1 MCYHFECGGFMATFW
16 WQDEDADDEEDL
28 NAGAR
33 KVYLE
38 EKGIN
43 ANSLAKRFNE
53 IIKAQSQT
61 VDASLY
67 AADREYKRFLRYV
80 KKSKNWKINIK
91 LMWIFGT
98 QLYITSKHLVFMKPK
113 KE

>member
-1 MCYHFECGGFMATFW
+1 MYW

-43 ANSLAKRFNE
+43 AKMQ
-53 IIKAQSQT
+53 KT
-61 VDASLY
+61 
-67 AADREYKRFLRYV
+67 LRL
-80 KKSKNWKINIK
+80 K
-91 LMWIFGT
+91 T
-98 QLYITSKHLVFMKPK
+98 QRSD
-113 KE
+113 

>member
-1 MCYHFECGGFMATFW
+1 MYW

-43 ANSLAKRFNE
+43 ANSLAN
-53 IIKAQSQT
+53 
-61 VDASLY
+61 D
-67 AADREYKRFLRYV
+67 
-80 KKSKNWKINIK
+80 
-91 LMWIFGT
+91 LM
-98 QLYITSKHLVFMKPK
+98 K
-113 KE
+113 

>member
-1 MCYHFECGGFMATFW
+1 MAMYW

-67 AADREYKRFLRYV
+67 AADGECNRFLRYV
-80 KKSKNWKINIK
+80 N
-91 LMWIFGT
+91 
-98 QLYITSKHLVFMKPK
+98 
-113 KE
+113 KEQELEVKY